1 MVTTNTSQGVDV
13 NSDSTA
19 TVSTMGQNSSCDT
32 SLIHSSV
39 NHDSTTT
46 SSALIS
52 RPHTLLSS
60 QPIMPGVVTEQN
72 NEILVTLIL
81 NNLRQ
86 LRIQATKVF
95 VNCTSYLFS
104 IIQCK
109 YDCIEISIS
118 VLDIEK
124 YIRIV
129 RWNEGFIRFE

>member
-52 RPHTLLSS
+52 RPHTSLSS
-60 QPIMPGVVTEQN
+60 QPIMPGVVTEQK
-72 NEILVTLIL
+72 NEIV
-81 NNLRQ
+81 
-86 LRIQATKVF
+86 
-95 VNCTSYLFS
+95 VNSLHN
-104 IIQCK
+104 
-109 YDCIEISIS
+109 
-118 VLDIEK
+118 V
-124 YIRIV
+124 
-129 RWNEGFIRFE
+129 

>member
-19 TVSTMGQNSSCDT
+19 TVSTMGQNSNCDT

-52 RPHTLLSS
+52 RPHTSLSS

-72 NEILVTLIL
+72 NEIV
-81 NNLRQ
+81 
-86 LRIQATKVF
+86 
-95 VNCTSYLFS
+95 VNSLHN
-104 IIQCK
+104 
-109 YDCIEISIS
+109 
-118 VLDIEK
+118 V
-124 YIRIV
+124 
-129 RWNEGFIRFE
+129 